1 MNKKI
6 SDSRIFWLDVAR
18 CVAIISITLN
28 HAVNRAYHVYEGQ
41 SAEFFSI
48 PLGSTLFK
56 TVVYV
61 FSRIGVPLFLM
72 IFGALLFNKEINNA
86 EDIKKF
92 YKHNL
97 LSLLI
102 TSEIWMFIMYW
113 VIYIMEGHFRT
124 ESIFMSILGLL
135 ETMFFVN
142 QTTFHSMWYIPM
154 ILCIYLFLPFLI
166 MIKNKVPKKI
176 IMIPMAA
183 TLIYYYLIPTLN
195 DILRVL
201 CSSNFSVQ

>member
-1 MNKKI
+1 MNSATTKWSRQQRHIGIRLKERNNVYLSKGDKYMNKKI
-6 SDSRIFWLDVAR
+6 SNSRIFWLDVAR

-72 IFGALLFNKEINNA
+72 ISGALLFNKEINNA

-113 VIYIMEGHFRT
+113 VIYIME
-124 ESIFMSILGLL
+124 
-135 ETMFFVN
+135 
-142 QTTFHSMWYIPM
+142 
-154 ILCIYLFLPFLI
+154 
-166 MIKNKVPKKI
+166 
-176 IMIPMAA
+176 
-183 TLIYYYLIPTLN
+183 
-195 DILRVL
+195 
-201 CSSNFSVQ
+201 

>member
-1 MNKKI
+1 MRCDNFYNVKSCSQLSIPCLRGSI
-6 SDSRIFWLDVAR
+6 SGI
-18 CVAIISITLN
+18 
-28 HAVNRAYHVYEGQ
+28 
-41 SAEFFSI
+41 FSI
-48 PLGSTLFK
+48 PLVSTLFK

-72 IFGALLFNKEINNA
+72 ISGALLFNKEINNA

-113 VIYIMEGHFRT
+113 VIYIMEGHLRT

-135 ETMFFVN
+135 ETMFL
-142 QTTFHSMWYIPM
+142 S
-154 ILCIYLFLPFLI
+154 
-166 MIKNKVPKKI
+166 IKLLSTACGI
-176 IMIPMAA
+176 S
-183 TLIYYYLIPTLN
+183 
-195 DILRVL
+195 R
-201 CSSNFSVQ
+201 

>member
-72 IFGALLFNKEINNA
+72 ISGALLFNKEINNA

-92 YKHNL
+92 YKHNA
-97 LSLLI
+97 
-102 TSEIWMFIMYW
+102 
-113 VIYIMEGHFRT
+113 
-124 ESIFMSILGLL
+124 
-135 ETMFFVN
+135 
-142 QTTFHSMWYIPM
+142 Q
-154 ILCIYLFLPFLI
+154 
-166 MIKNKVPKKI
+166 
-176 IMIPMAA
+176 
-183 TLIYYYLIPTLN
+183 
-195 DILRVL
+195 
-201 CSSNFSVQ
+201 VQ

>member
-28 HAVNRAYHVYEGQ
+28 HAVNRAYHVFEGQ

-72 IFGALLFNKEINNA
+72 ISGALLFNKGINNA

-135 ETMFFVN
+135 ETMFL
-142 QTTFHSMWYIPM
+142 S
-154 ILCIYLFLPFLI
+154 
-166 MIKNKVPKKI
+166 IKLLSTACGI
-176 IMIPMAA
+176 S
-183 TLIYYYLIPTLN
+183 
-195 DILRVL
+195 R
-201 CSSNFSVQ
+201 